1 MDNFT
6 TKQDEIDNYFEEQRK
21 ITLQNEIAFEKLRFS
36 LVPPLEP
43 GDFVVV
49 CDQEVKARF
58 KNSPDASVKCAK
70 YLLYELRQP
79 CFVHRE
85 PMPEEENLIAEFLP
99 LEIEINETK

>member
-6 TKQDEIDNYFEEQRK
+6 TKQDKDFEEKRQ
-21 ITLQNEIAFEKLRFS
+21 ISLQNEIAFEKIRSS
-36 LVPPLEP
+36 LALEP
-43 GDFVVV
+43 GEFVVV

-99 LEIEINETK
+99 LEINETK